1 MTEQRT
7 PEWFL
12 ERKGLFT
19 ASEIWKLMQSGR
31 KKDELFGEGA
41 KTYIKQKAAE
51 ILMTDT
57 AYLSYLEEN
66 EFTTYAMQR
75 GIELEDEARCV
86 FSERYNKNVEEVGFK
101 RLNNYCGGS
110 SDGNIFDEKKIIE
123 IKCPNPYIHLDY
135 LSTDNLLEAEPK
147 YYYQMQL
154 NMMCWGFKSGY
165 FISYDPRYKGKL
177 DLHVEEVMLDE
188 SVAEE
193 MLMRIEKAGEMRDE
207 MVNKIVEKVNK

>member
-41 KTYIKQKAAE
+41 KTYIREKASE
-51 ILMTDT
+51 VLMTDT
-57 AYLSYLEEN
+57 AYLSYLEEMD
-66 EFTTYAMQR
+66 FKSYAMQR
-75 GIELEDEARCV
+75 GIELEDEARNT
-86 FSERYNKNVEEVGFK
+86 FAERYKKNVEEVGFK

-123 IKCPNPYIHLDY
+123 IKCPNPYIHLYY
-135 LSTDNLLEAEPK
+135 LSTDNLMEAEPK

-154 NMMCWGFKSGY
+154 NMLCWGFKSGY

-207 MVNKIVEKVNK
+207 MINKIVEKVNK